1 MKVGDLVTQIG
12 WEGLGIITNIGG
24 GCYAITTVFWADRG
38 SASPFDLEISNHF
51 PADLRLLN
59 ENR

>member
-1 MKVGDLVTQIG
+1 MKVGDLVKQIG
-12 WEGLGIITNIGG
+12 WGDLGIITKIGG
-24 GCYAITTVFWADRG
+24 GCYAITTVFWGDRG
-38 SASPFDLEISNHF
+38 SDPFVPEISNHF